1 MAGPLTGEDVQK
13 QLKQMCSFILKEAN
27 EKAQEIAV
35 KAEEEFNIEKQR
47 LIQEAKVKIRKDY
60 EKKEKQVEVQK
71 NIDYSTELNQARL
84 QVLKAR
90 EEALNRTLTDAFKR
104 LSKISN
110 SPNYK
115 NLLVDLIVQALLK
128 IDEPKVFVIC
138 REIDHTLVASVV
150 GEAKS
155 KYQQISGR
163 TVELSVDPTNRL
175 SPAPVEGSSAPSCS
189 GGIMLSTAEGKI
201 ICSNTLEQR
210 LSMIYE
216 QQLPRIRSMMFGA
229 SESRKH
235 YT

>member
-47 LIQEAKVKIRKDY
+47 LIQEEKVKIRKEY

-71 NIDYSTELNQARL
+71 KIAYSNELNQARL
-84 QVLKAR
+84 KVLKSR
-90 EEALNRTLTDAFKR
+90 EEAMNRTLTEAFKR

-110 SPNYK
+110 SPTYK
-115 NLLVDLIVQALLK
+115 NLLVDLIDQALLK

-138 REIDHTLVASVV
+138 REIDHSLVASII

-155 KYQQISGR
+155 KYEKISGK
-163 TVELSVDPTNRL
+163 TVVLSVDSVNRL
-175 SPAPVEGSSAPSCS
+175 SPPPVEGSNAPSCS
-189 GGIMLSTAEGKI
+189 GGIMLSTEEGKI

-210 LSMIYE
+210 LSMVYE
-216 QQLPRIRSMMFGA
+216 QQLPSIRTMMFGA
-229 SESRKH
+229 SSGRTH
-235 YT
+235 FT